1 MTYAS
6 ERASLL
12 AEAERT
18 IREGSKSFRFAS
30 NLFDQRTRERAWLLY
45 AWCRACDDLADGQI
59 LGHGA
64 APTAD
69 PAARLAFIRETT
81 ARALSG
87 ETVGLVPFDALR
99 IVVAECG
106 IPRRFIDDHLQ
117 GFALDAEG
125 WRPQMEDDLL
135 LYCYHVAGAVGC
147 MMAVVMGVDPADDA
161 LLDRASD
168 LGIAF
173 QLANI
178 ARDLVED
185 HGVDRIYLP
194 ADWLDAQGIRPEGLP
209 ANRPALAMMAA
220 RLAELVA
227 GYEASARVGAARL
240 PFRSRWAVL
249 SAANIYGAIARRVV
263 SRGATAWDSRTVIR
277 KPSKLAF
284 LIKALAEALLPPP
297 TRDRTGLWT
306 RPVTARSARAPR
318 RGRAAP
324 APPSAFP
331 AAAPTGS
338 RS

>member
-117 GFALDAEG
+117 GFALDAE
-125 WRPQMEDDLL
+125 
-135 LYCYHVAGAVGC
+135 
-147 MMAVVMGVDPADDA
+147 
-161 LLDRASD
+161 
-168 LGIAF
+168 
-173 QLANI
+173 
-178 ARDLVED
+178 
-185 HGVDRIYLP
+185 
-194 ADWLDAQGIRPEGLP
+194 
-209 ANRPALAMMAA
+209 
-220 RLAELVA
+220 
-227 GYEASARVGAARL
+227 
-240 PFRSRWAVL
+240 
-249 SAANIYGAIARRVV
+249 
-263 SRGATAWDSRTVIR
+263 
-277 KPSKLAF
+277 
-284 LIKALAEALLPPP
+284 
-297 TRDRTGLWT
+297 
-306 RPVTARSARAPR
+306 
-318 RGRAAP
+318 
-324 APPSAFP
+324 
-331 AAAPTGS
+331 
-338 RS
+338 

>member
-1 MTYAS
+1 MTYTS
-6 ERASLL
+6 ERASLV

-45 AWCRACDDLADGQI
+45 AWCRACDDLADGQT

-64 APTAD
+64 APIAD
-69 PAARLAFIRETT
+69 PAARLTFIRKTT

-87 ETVGLVPFDALR
+87 EIVGLAPFDALR
-99 IVVAECG
+99 VVATECA

-125 WRPQMEDDLL
+125 WRPETEDDLL
-135 LYCYHVAGAVGC
+135 RYCYHVAGAVGC
-147 MMAVVMGVDPADDA
+147 MMAVVMGVDPADEA

-185 HGVDRIYLP
+185 HGVDRVYLP
-194 ADWLDAQGIRPEGLP
+194 ADWMAAHGVSPGTLP
-209 ANRPALAMMAA
+209 GNRPALALMAA

-263 SRGATAWDSRTVIR
+263 TRGEAAWDSRTVVH

-284 LIKALAEALLPPP
+284 LIKALAQALLPPQ
-297 TRDRTGLWT
+297 TSDRADLFT
-306 RPVTARSARAPR
+306 RPAPVPARR

-324 APPSAFP
+324 ARPSVFPP
-331 AAAPTGS
+331 AAPTGS